1 MRYRIKFILLINAI
15 WFISMDLPRQF
26 ASAQIDSFT
35 RRVAL
40 RGFHGSPLA
49 NVLLA
54 DEGRP
59 CRRTGEFCNGPGSCC
74 TGLCIGGICSASGS
88 TWEGASARSSRFDEK
103 QRAEMQP
110 RTNTFLSQYPG
121 LIRFED
127 VFDY

>member
-74 TGLCIGGICSASGS
+74 TGEL
-88 TWEGASARSSRFDEK
+88 TTQTKLKMNLDVAREQTQK
-103 QRAEMQP
+103 QTLDIE
-110 RTNTFLSQYPG
+110 N
-121 LIRFED
+121 
-127 VFDY
+127 